1 MITRNAKLCEFS
13 CNLLCTTIFHD
24 LPTKYY
30 FTKNIEGDILEL
42 RSSANTLVARYIYDG
57 WGKLLE
63 VRDASGN
70 AITSSTHIANLNSL
84 RYRGYFYDTETKLY
98 YLQSRYYDPQ
108 AQRFISPDSVDY
120 LGYNG
125 DIAGYN
131 MYAYCGNNPVVRA
144 DYDGNIWH
152 IIHSVQITICS
163 ETKSLH
169 VDNQKP
175 QL

>member
-1 MITRNAKLCEFS
+1 MNQNSKNKGIKTVNGTTHTYTYDGSL
-13 CNLLCTTIFHD
+13 LLCDKWGSQYIEYFYDATGKPYALRYYDGI

-42 RSSANTLVARYIYDG
+42 RSSTNTLAARYIYDG

-98 YLQSRYYDPQ
+98 
-108 AQRFISPDSVDY
+108 ISVPAEESS
-120 LGYNG
+120 G
-125 DIAGYN
+125 
-131 MYAYCGNNPVVRA
+131 
-144 DYDGNIWH
+144 
-152 IIHSVQITICS
+152 TICS
-163 ETKSLH
+163 RIATIS
-169 VDNQKP
+169 Q
-175 QL
+175 